1 MQAGVIINILL
12 VCTNNP
18 TENLVLHI
26 FTNPIIEI
34 VLLQCKNCN
43 KSYRFL
49 QYKIKQE
56 TLWQYVNSTASI
68 MMNKPANFNEV
79 HEHPSVF
86 LYSVTL

>member
-26 FTNPIIEI
+26 FTNLIIEI

-56 TLWQYVNSTASI
+56 TQCVNSTASI
-68 MMNKPANFNEV
+68 MMNKPVNFNEV
-79 HEHPSVF
+79 HDILQFPC
-86 LYSVTL
+86 TQ